1 MGKFGK
7 IMKIINADGATPL
20 DPDTLLGL
28 IPKHITTQNQLNEWE
43 AQNIIEARKWA
54 YIDRRTAD
62 IFTLKFV
69 RMLHKKM
76 FGNTWVWAGE
86 WRKRQTNIGC
96 DPGEIVSNLYAL
108 FDEINHQINGRIY
121 TLNEIA
127 IRLHHKLVSI
137 HPFPNGNGRHAR
149 LMTDIFLLDNVG
161 NPFNWGGTNLTQDS
175 DVRKKYLDALRAAD
189 NHDFS
194 LLKGFLGCDES

>member
-7 IMKIINADGATPL
+7 IMKIINAEGATPL

-28 IPKHITTQNQLNEWE
+28 IPKHITTHNQLNEWE

-54 YIDRRTAD
+54 YIDRRIAD

-76 FGNTWVWAGE
+76 FGNTWEWAGE

-96 DPGEIVSNLYAL
+96 DPGEIVNNLYAL
-108 FDEINHQINGRIY
+108 FDEINYQINGRIY
-121 TLNEIA
+121 PLNEIA
-127 IRLHHKLVSI
+127 IRLHHKLVLI

-149 LMTDIFLLDNVG
+149 LMTDIFLLDKGG

-175 DVRKKYLDALRAAD
+175 DVRKKYLSALRAAD

-194 LLKGFLGCDES
+194 LLKTFLGCDES

>member
-7 IMKIINADGATPL
+7 IMKIIDADGATPL

-43 AQNIIEARKWA
+43 AQNIVEARKWA
-54 YIDRRTAD
+54 YIDRRTTD

-76 FGNTWVWAGE
+76 FGNTWEWAGD

-96 DPGEIVSNLYAL
+96 DPGEIVNHLYAL
-108 FDEINHQINGRIY
+108 FDETNHQVTGRIY
-121 TLNEIA
+121 PINEIA
-127 IRLHHKLVSI
+127 LRLHHQLVSI

-149 LMTDIFLLDNVG
+149 LMTDIFLRDNGG
-161 NPFNWGGTNLTQDS
+161 NPFNWGGTSLTQDS
-175 DVRKKYLDALRAAD
+175 NVRKNYLDALRAAD

-194 LLKGFLGCDES
+194 LLKTFLGCDDS